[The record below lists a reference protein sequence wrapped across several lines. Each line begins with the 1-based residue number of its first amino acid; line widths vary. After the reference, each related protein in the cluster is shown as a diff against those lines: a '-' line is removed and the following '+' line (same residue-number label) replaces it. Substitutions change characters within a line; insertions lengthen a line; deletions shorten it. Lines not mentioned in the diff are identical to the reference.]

1 MKHATFVPENNYM
14 MRAKNIS
21 DILSNIKIEEK
32 KLLMI
37 LSFIIGIITSL
48 AAFVLKNALHY
59 THTLVTGNV
68 DPDSFNL
75 ILLVLP
81 AVGILLTV
89 VFVKYIVK
97 DNIGHGVSRILQGIS
112 KKRGRIKTH
121 NTWTSIVGSIFTIGF
136 GGSVGA
142 EAPIVLTGSAIGSN
156 LGKLFRIDHKS
167 MIVLIGCGA
176 AGAIAG
182 IFKAPIAGIIF
193 TLEVLMLDLTMAS
206 LIPLLIS
213 SVTAASLSYFLMG
226 GSVLFS
232 FPLQNAFDL
241 TNIPY
246 VLILGV
252 VTGFVSLHFTRGVAM
267 IEAKLAN
274 VKSWVYRVII
284 GGAAL
289 SVLIFFFPSLY
300 GEGYDTIRA
309 LINGNEADLLKNT
322 VFFDLRENT
331 YVILIYF
338 LAVITFKAFAT
349 SFTTGSGGVGGIFAP
364 SLFMGGV
371 TGYWLAKLFNLFG
384 ASVNSGNF
392 VLIGMAGV
400 MAGVMHAPLTAL
412 FLIAEITH
420 GYSLVLPLMM
430 TSVISYLTIMYF
442 EEHSLYHKRL
452 AQKGELITH
461 HKDKTVLTLMK
472 LHAVIEKDF
481 DTVKPENSLGQLVR
495 VISKSKRNTFPVV
508 DDEGK
513 LKGIVLLDD
522 IRNLMFRPEKYN
534 SFDVKTLMIKPPGTI
549 SLGESMEAV
558 MAEFERTNAWNLPVL
573 DNGKYIGFVSKSKI
587 FNAYRKVLVHYSD
600 E

>member
-1 MKHATFVPENNYM
+1 M
-14 MRAKNIS
+14 MGRRNIS
-21 DILSNIKIEEK
+21 DLLSGIKIAEK
-32 KLLMI
+32 HLLMI
-37 LSFIIGIITSL
+37 LSFAIGIITSL
-48 AAFVLKNALHY
+48 AAFLLKNAVHH
-59 THTLVTGNV
+59 THLLVTKGFSA
-68 DPDSFNL
+68 DSFNPM
-75 ILLVLP
+75 LLVLP
-81 AVGILLTV
+81 VVGIALTV
-89 VFVKYIVK
+89 VFVKYVVK
-97 DNIGHGVSRILQGIS
+97 DNIGHGVSRILYGIS
-112 KKRGRIKTH
+112 KKRGRIKSH
-121 NTWTSIVGSIFTIGF
+121 NTWSSMAASTITIGF

-142 EAPIVLTGSAIGSN
+142 EAPIVLTGSAIGSY
-156 LGKLFRIDHKS
+156 LGKLFRLNHKA

-176 AGAIAG
+176 AGAISG

-206 LIPLLIS
+206 LIPLLIA

-241 TNIPY
+241 SNIPY

-252 VTGFVSLHFTRGVAM
+252 VTGLVSVHFTRIVIF
-267 IEAKLAN
+267 IEAKLGKIKN
-274 VKSWVYRVII
+274 WVHRIVI
-284 GGAAL
+284 GGASL
-289 SVLIFFFPSLY
+289 SLLIFLFPSLY
-300 GEGYDTIRA
+300 GEGYDTISA
-309 LINGNEADLLKNT
+309 LLKGNT
-322 VFFDLRENT
+322 AEVLENTIFFDLRDNH
-331 YVILIYF
+331 YLILVYF
-338 LAVITFKAFAT
+338 LAVILFKAFAT
-349 SFTTGSGGVGGIFAP
+349 SLTTGSGGVGGIFAP

-371 TGYWLAKLFNLFG
+371 TGFWLAQLLNEFG
-384 ASVNSGNF
+384 ISVNASNF

-430 TSVISYLTIMYF
+430 TSVISYLTTMYF

-452 AQKGELITH
+452 ALKGELITH

-481 DTVKPENSLGQLVR
+481 DTVNPEYTLGQLVK

-508 DDEGK
+508 DDEGT
-513 LKGIVLLDD
+513 LKGIVQLDD

-534 SFDVKTLMIKPPGTI
+534 SFEVKTLMIKPVGSV
-549 SLGESMEAV
+549 SLGESMDAV
-558 MAEFERTNAWNLPVL
+558 MSEFERTNAWNLPVL
-573 DNGKYIGFVSKSKI
+573 DDGKYIGFVSKSKI

>member
-1 MKHATFVPENNYM
+1 MGT
-14 MRAKNIS
+14 KNIS
-21 DILSNIKIEEK
+21 DFLSNIKIEEK

-37 LSFIIGIITSL
+37 LSFFIGIITSL
-48 AAFVLKNALHY
+48 AAFLLKNALHY
-59 THTLVTGNV
+59 THTLVTGHV

-75 ILLVLP
+75 ILLILP
-81 AVGILLTV
+81 AVGIALTV
-89 VFVKYIVK
+89 LFVKYLVK

-112 KKRGRIKTH
+112 KKRGRIKNH
-121 NTWTSIVGSIFTIGF
+121 NTWTSMVGSVFTIGF

-156 LGKLFRIDHKS
+156 LGKLFRIHHKS

-232 FPLQNAFDL
+232 FPLQNEFDL
-241 TNIPY
+241 ANIPY
-246 VLILGV
+246 VLVLGV
-252 VTGFVSLHFTRGVAM
+252 VTGFVSLHFTRGVSM
-267 IEAKLAN
+267 VEAKLAN
-274 VKSWVYRVII
+274 VSNWVYRLLI
-284 GGAAL
+284 GGTAL

-300 GEGYDTIRA
+300 GEGYDTIRS
-309 LINGNEADLLKNT
+309 LINGEEADLLKNT
-322 VFFDLRENT
+322 VFFDLRDNS

-338 LAVITFKAFAT
+338 LAVIIFKAFAT

-371 TGYWLAKLFNLFG
+371 TGYWIAKLFNSFG

-452 AQKGELITH
+452 AQRGELITH

-481 DTVKPENSLGQLVR
+481 DSVKPEYSLGQLVK

-534 SFDVKTLMIKPPGTI
+534 SFDVKTLMIKPTGTI